1 MIKVAGLSPVIL
13 VTTLIAYLAVLFWLA
28 RIADR
33 RRYNSSSRARHPLIY
48 ALALGVYCTSWTFYG
63 LVGTAAAR
71 GWYYLPILLGPI
83 LLFTLGY
90 PLLQRIAR
98 ICHQENL
105 HSIADFIASRYG
117 KRQAVAVVVT
127 VLILFATVPYIALQ
141 LKAVSDALVVS
152 ISAQMFSSQDLTL
165 VAALSMIA
173 FALLFGANRLDVAS
187 YHSGIMVAIA
197 FESLIKLI
205 ALVSIAIFALF
216 LSQGFDLTLPNN
228 AANKVFLNST
238 VTPSFWVLTL
248 VSGASIFC
256 LPRMFQ
262 VTFVECLS
270 ENHLRFARKSFTLY
284 MVLIALAVFVIAWV
298 GNQLLSGSDVSSDTY
313 VLALPL
319 LHNNKTLGLLAFIGG
334 FSAATAMIIVATLTL
349 SQMLSNDV
357 ILPLVIR
364 AQKNRAA
371 IPDYSRSLKLTRR
384 STVVA
389 IIGLAWLYQ
398 HSLAENAAL
407 TEIGLIA
414 FALVVQLAP
423 AILFGIYWQR
433 ANAIG
438 VFAGLAAGTLIWFVT
453 LMIPLLINAG
463 MISGDVAST
472 GILGIEWLRPTH
484 LFGLEFSDNYTRG
497 VVLSLVANVVALY
510 WVSTFDLTRLPD
522 HIQAIA
528 FINRERTKQDSSVQ
542 GLRINR
548 MDLAS
553 LLQQFL
559 GKTATDRLLE
569 NAEGDSHAEGV
580 HASNELLKNA
590 EQALSGI
597 IGVASTRAMLVSLSS
612 GESLGVADVVNIF
625 EETTRTLQFNQDM
638 LFASFESIS
647 SAISVV
653 NADLKMVAW
662 NKRYEQM
669 FNYPKGMLRVG
680 RHVADLVRFNAERGM
695 LGAGSVEQ
703 HVQTRLDHL
712 LAGKPYR
719 VVRNHNEGVIEIKGR
734 PLPNGGYVTTYDDI
748 TEFIDAQNE
757 LEKANLNL
765 EQRVHERTEQIENI
779 NRSLREEIRKRE
791 ETEQELIRAK
801 SLAESANANKTQ
813 FLASASHDILQP
825 LNAANL
831 YASALLERPNIAM
844 DLSENLQHL
853 HNAIGSAEFII
864 SNLLEISR
872 LDTGA
877 LKPQVRCFALDE
889 VLEPLTNE
897 FRVQTR
903 DNVEFIWHPTRL
915 WTESDPKFLRRI
927 LQNFV
932 ANAVKYT
939 EQGKILLGCRRREDC
954 VEIGVYDTGP
964 GISEAHQQRIFDD
977 FYRIRTE
984 VEGAGLGLGIAQR
997 FSQLLN
1003 HKLHVKS
1010 YAGHGSVFSVIV
1022 PLREPL
1028 GDEPPKT
1035 VDKPHTSGLEDL
1047 HVFYVD
1053 DDENNI
1059 HALKTLMQNWG
1070 CKLSSA
1076 SSVARARASSAQQGV
1091 TPDALLLDYQLDENT
1106 NGIDLAL
1113 ELREAWGSLPVCVV
1127 SAAPDDTLSAA
1138 LAEHHFDF
1146 LRKPIKPS
1154 KLRALME
1161 RYSGRHR

>member
-1 MIKVAGLSPVIL
+1 MSPILL
-13 VTTLIAYLAVLFWLA
+13 VTTIIAYLAVLFWIA
-28 RIADR
+28 RLADR
-33 RRYNSSSRARHPLIY
+33 RRYNADSRARHPWVY
-48 ALALGVYCTSWTFYG
+48 TLALGVYCTSWTFYG
-63 LVGTAAAR
+63 LVGTAATS
-71 GWYYLPILLGPI
+71 GWDYLPILLGPI
-83 LLFTLGY
+83 LLFTVGF
-90 PLLQRIAR
+90 PMLQRIAR

-127 VLILFATVPYIALQ
+127 VIILFATIPYIALQ
-141 LKAVSDALVVS
+141 LKAVSDAMAVS
-152 ISAQMFSSQDLTL
+152 MSGQTLSGDELTL
-165 VAALSMIA
+165 VAALSMIV
-173 FALLFGANRLDVAS
+173 FALVFGANRLDVAS
-187 YHSGIMVAIA
+187 YHAGIMAAIA
-197 FESLIKLI
+197 FESVIKLI
-205 ALVSIAIFALF
+205 AIVALAVFAVLISDGFATRELVDGA
-216 LSQGFDLTLPNN
+216 N
-228 AANKVFLNST
+228 AVFREST
-238 VTPSFWVLTL
+238 FTPSFWVLTL
-248 VSGASIFC
+248 VSACSIFC

-270 ENHLRFARKSFTLY
+270 DAHLSFARKGFTAY
-284 MVLIALAVFVIAWV
+284 MLIFAIAIFVIAWV
-298 GNQLLSGSDVSSDTY
+298 GNQLLSHSGIASDNY
-313 VLALPL
+313 VLSLPL
-319 LHNNKTLGLLAFIGG
+319 MFNNKPLGLLAFVGG
-334 FSAATAMIIVATLTL
+334 FSAATAMIIVASLTL

-357 ILPLVIR
+357 ILPLLIR
-364 AQKNRAA
+364 ASKNRQAV
-371 IPDYSRSLKLTRR
+371 DYTRSLKVTRR

-389 IIGLAWLYQ
+389 VIGLAWLYH
-398 HSLAENAAL
+398 HSLAGNAAL

-414 FALVVQLAP
+414 FTLVVQLAP
-423 AILFGIYWQR
+423 AILFGLYWQR
-433 ANAIG
+433 ANAVGIY
-438 VFAGLAAGTLIWFVT
+438 AGLAAGTLIWFIT
-453 LMIPLLINAG
+453 LMVPLLANAG
-463 MISGDVAST
+463 WIASSVIEQ
-472 GILGIEWLRPTH
+472 GIFGIAWLKPTELLGIT
-484 LFGLEFSDNYTRG
+484 FSDAYTRG
-497 VVLSLVANVVALY
+497 AVLSLGANAAALI
-510 WVSTFDLTRLPD
+510 WVSRLDIARLPD
-522 HIQAIA
+522 HIQAIT
-528 FINRERTKQDSSVQ
+528 FVNRERTKQESSVQ

-548 MDLAS
+548 TDLAS

-559 GKTATDRLLE
+559 GKTVTERLLD
-569 NAEGDSHAEGV
+569 GDKGKDSIL
-580 HASNELLKNA
+580 ASAELLQNA
-590 EQALSGI
+590 EQALAGI
-597 IGVASTRAMLVSLSS
+597 IGVASTRAMLVNLSS

-669 FNYPKGMLRVG
+669 FNYPEGMLRVG
-680 RHVADLVRFNAERGM
+680 RYVADLVRFNAERGM

-765 EQRVHERTEQIENI
+765 EQRVHERTQEIENI
-779 NRSLREEIRKRE
+779 NRSLRKEIRKRE
-791 ETEQELIRAK
+791 ETEHELLQAK

-831 YASALLERPNIAM
+831 YASALLEREGNEGE
-844 DLSENLQHL
+844 LKENLQHL

-877 LKPQVRCFALDE
+877 LKPQVRVFALRE
-889 VLEPLTNE
+889 ILEPLANE

-903 DNVEFIWHPTRL
+903 PSVEFRWRPTEL

-939 EQGKILLGCRRREDC
+939 EKGRIVLAARRRGDTIQ
-954 VEIGVYDTGP
+954 VSVYDTGP

-977 FYRIRTE
+977 FYRIHTE
-984 VEGAGLGLGIAQR
+984 VEGAGLGLGIALR

-1003 HKLHVKS
+1003 HRIHVS
-1010 YAGHGSVFSVIV
+1010 STTQRGSVFSVMV
-1022 PLREPL
+1022 PLRDPR
-1028 GDEPPKT
+1028 GQSVAVVTADPIA
-1035 VDKPHTSGLEDL
+1035 SGLEDL

-1059 HALKTLMQNWG
+1059 HALKTLMHNWG
-1070 CKLSSA
+1070 CEITSA
-1076 SSVARARASSAQQGV
+1076 SSVKSAREVASKSSTA
-1091 TPDALLLDYQLDENT
+1091 PDALLLDYQLDSIV
-1106 NGIDLAL
+1106 NGVQLAQ
-1113 ELREAWGSLPVCVV
+1113 ELRETWGSLPVCIV
-1127 SAAPDDTLSAA
+1127 SAAPDDALSAA
-1138 LAEHHFDF
+1138 LLEHNFDF

-1161 RYSGRHR
+1161 RYSGRYR